1 MLQYAQDNTRL
12 ERNLISMAFGINRQ
26 ELSEWKDRV
35 SRGELAYLTH
45 FWIDPRFPGITSV
58 TKVGCSNLERLEQW
72 CLEHGLDPR
81 YIHRRQPF
89 PHFDLLGQKQKE
101 ILMKIGLMDHI
112 ERFHL

>member
-45 FWIDPRFPGITSV
+45 FG
-58 TKVGCSNLERLEQW
+58 
-72 CLEHGLDPR
+72 
-81 YIHRRQPF
+81 
-89 PHFDLLGQKQKE
+89 
-101 ILMKIGLMDHI
+101 
-112 ERFHL
+112 